1 MNISVHLIT
10 KLLKP
15 RYLFFYFI
23 MPVIF
28 VNLIIIIPYASY
40 SHNRIITY
48 QTAQDISPHE
58 IFSFQSTLPRNL
70 NLSESSV
77 LETQYKIKNI
87 SLGLIYES
95 TVLINDIQSDI
106 FVAYI
111 PDDFL
116 FSKQVWNINES
127 IDSLISYTLSE
138 NLFITPDYD
147 NLENLKIEGNN
158 ITIYYNSSL
167 IIEESA
173 AFGTDLM
180 TLLRRNLDYYT
191 TNPGGKIPL
200 LVLPLDKNESF
211 NLTLSP
217 FQIVGDVFHFIYY
230 DYSSIFFEEHGSFRI
245 KGELIKLQA
254 QIENYLENLYSITL
268 ERLEV
273 NTQFFDYINLNSGY
287 SFLSDLLIP
296 TLIFIHGFAIGLV
309 IIFQF
314 LERLFLKVNTFVKLL
329 LERGGTKMQ
338 AAKSIL
344 LTMFLTI
351 TISFILT
358 LLASFLVI
366 NIGILSYY
374 NVKMSFLNVT
384 LVALIST
391 ILISLISMG
400 RISNYVLQFE
410 IDKTST
416 HVEKN
421 KKSRKRKFLLLFALT
436 ITDVL
441 VLSLLGFALIND
453 FETHIMANPLYI
465 ISIVLIFLSVWYSFI
480 SDFLYKL
487 FRFMVR
493 KVVSRKKMGIVQNKL
508 LSSISLKYIRTFK
521 VFVLLFFII
530 IIIFQTMSS
539 VQTRQIS
546 EVQFSNIGDL
556 NIKFDY
562 NYAQIYHKNFRT
574 IVSDDVIFFEMNA
587 YIGIHDSKSRVTYF
601 YPFPIFIFSS
611 TNFSEYLSLSDIE
624 TCKINFNLTEEE
636 TQFFISKKLVDLKE
650 KEVDDSL
657 IFDLQGQ
664 IESFQ
669 ITGILDTMPVLSLVS
684 HQSDTREIRDAYAIL
699 VYDNN
704 EENQFKDFL
713 DSIISISVFDDEN
726 SSQIFTEKLSYFNSL
741 GINFN
746 LLDSTTLDTN
756 IILNQSI
763 IQSSSFFFLET
774 LSRYGFAEIIVLC
787 LSCIYLLSFS
797 IFSFYIQL
805 FRSSFVLISRGLS
818 PKRIINFGL
827 TVTILLVLFY
837 FLISYLLATLMT
849 GLFCIFIST
858 KYYIKFYPVLNSNS
872 IVGIF
877 SFIILIIFILVVT
890 RLVFKRG
897 VEKNLSNLLKQT
909 KNTAREG
916 WVSYEE
922 E

>member
-1 MNISVHLIT
+1 MKNRLPNLT

-15 RYLFFYFI
+15 HYLFFYFI
-23 MPVIF
+23 LPVIL

-48 QTAQDISPHE
+48 QKAQEISPHE
-58 IFSFQSTLPRNL
+58 VFSFQNTLPLNL
-70 NLSESSV
+70 NLTDSSI
-77 LETQYKIKNI
+77 LENQFNVKNI
-87 SLGLIYES
+87 SFGLIYES
-95 TVLINDIQSDI
+95 TVLINDIQSDVFI
-106 FVAYI
+106 AYI

-138 NLFITPDYD
+138 NLYITPDYD
-147 NLENLKIEGNN
+147 NLEDLKVEGNN

-173 AFGTDLM
+173 VFGTDLM
-180 TLLRRNLDYYT
+180 TLFQRNLDYYT
-191 TNPGGKIPL
+191 TKPGAKIPL
-200 LVLPLDKNESF
+200 LVLPLKENESF

-217 FQIVGDVFHFIYY
+217 FQIIGDVFHFIYY

-245 KGELIKLQA
+245 KGEIIKLQA

-273 NTQFFDYINLNSGY
+273 NTQFFDYISLNSGY

-309 IIFQF
+309 ILFQF

-338 AAKSIL
+338 AAKSLL
-344 LTMFLTI
+344 LTMVI
-351 TISFILT
+351 TNIISFILT

-366 NIGILSYY
+366 NVGILSYY

-384 LVALIST
+384 LIALIST
-391 ILISLISMG
+391 VLLSLISL
-400 RISNYVLQFE
+400 RRVSNYVLHFE
-410 IDKTST
+410 IDKTSSYIE
-416 HVEKN
+416 EKRKS
-421 KKSRKRKFLLLFALT
+421 KKKKFLLLLALT

-441 VLSLLGFALIND
+441 ILSLLGFALLND
-453 FETHIMANPLYI
+453 FEIHIMGNPFYI
-465 ISIVLIFLSVWYSFI
+465 ISIISIFLSVWYSFI
-480 SDFLYKL
+480 SDFLYKS
-487 FRFMVR
+487 FRFVVR
-493 KVVSRKKMGIVQNKL
+493 KVFSRKKVGIVQNKL
-508 LSSISLKYIRTFK
+508 LSSVSLKYIQSFK

-530 IIIFQTMSS
+530 LIIFQMMSS
-539 VQTRQIS
+539 VQTRQMS
-546 EVQFSNIGDL
+546 EVQFHNIGDL
-556 NIKFDY
+556 NTKFDY
-562 NYAQIYHKNFRT
+562 DYAQIYHYNFRNL
-574 IVSDDVIFFEMNA
+574 VSDDTVFFEMSA
-587 YIGIHDSKSRVTYF
+587 DVEKYDSKSRVIYV
-601 YPFPIFIFSS
+601 YSFPIFIFSS
-611 TNFSEYLSLSDIE
+611 SNFSRYLSLAEIE
-624 TCKINFNLTEEE
+624 TTKINFNLTEEE
-636 TQFFISKKLVDLKE
+636 TQFFISRKLIDLKE
-650 KEVDDSL
+650 KEVNDSL

-684 HQSDTREIRDAYAIL
+684 HQSETREIRDAYAIL

-713 DSIISISVFDDEN
+713 DSIITISVFDDEN
-726 SSQIFTEKLSYFNSL
+726 SSQLFKDKLYYFNSS
-741 GINFN
+741 GFSFI

-787 LSCIYLLSFS
+787 LSCIYLLGFS
-797 IFSFYIQL
+797 VFSFYKQL
-805 FRSSFVLISRGLS
+805 FKSSFVLISRGLS
-818 PKRIINFGL
+818 SKRIINFGL
-827 TVTILLVLFY
+827 TITILLVLFY
-837 FLISYLLATLMT
+837 FLVSYILATLLT

-858 KYYIKFYPVLNSNS
+858 KHYIKFYPILTSNPL
-872 IVGIF
+872 IGIF
-877 SFIILIIFILVVT
+877 SFIILIMFILLIT
-890 RLVFKRG
+890 RYVFKRR
-897 VEKNLSNLLKQT
+897 VEKNLANLLKQT
-909 KNTAREG
+909 KNTVRDG
-916 WVSYEE
+916 WVYYEE
-922 E
+922 